1 MEHLIL
7 TRGNHEGIMQFDDS
21 LDNFMLK
28 GE

>member
-1 MEHLIL
+1 M
-7 TRGNHEGIMQFDDS
+7 GYEGQGWLSGKDIMAFDDS